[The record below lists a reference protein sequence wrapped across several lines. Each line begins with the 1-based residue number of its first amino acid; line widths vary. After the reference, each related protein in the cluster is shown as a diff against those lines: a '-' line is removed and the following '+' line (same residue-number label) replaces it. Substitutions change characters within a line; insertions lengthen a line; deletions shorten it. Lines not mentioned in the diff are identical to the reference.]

1 MRRRELITLL
11 GGVAAAWPLA
21 ALAQQQPAMPVIGFL
36 GIGSAASE
44 AWRVVAFRQG
54 LNESGHVEGRNV
66 AIEYRWAD
74 GDYDRLPQLA
84 ADLVSQPVAVLVAG
98 PLAAT
103 MAAIAATSKIPIIFA
118 NGNDPVRFGLVASL
132 SRPSG
137 NITGISFLVNM
148 LAAKQLELLHEMV
161 PKAVLVG
168 LLVNSGNPNVD
179 VDRRELEAAAINVLG
194 QKLIVLEAS
203 TPEAIEVAFAT
214 LVQQRVGALFVH
226 ADAFFASRHK
236 QLAALTI
243 RYAIPTIFF
252 LRDFAAAGGLM
263 SYGADIAD
271 GYRQAG
277 IYSGRIL
284 NGEKPADL
292 PVEQSVKVELIIN
305 VKTARSLGLTV
316 PMSLLGRADEVIE

>member
-1 MRRRELITLL
+1 
-11 GGVAAAWPLA
+11 
-21 ALAQQQPAMPVIGFL
+21 
-36 GIGSAASE
+36 
-44 AWRVVAFRQG
+44 
-54 LNESGHVEGRNV
+54 
-66 AIEYRWAD
+66 
-74 GDYDRLPQLA
+74 
-84 ADLVSQPVAVLVAG
+84 
-98 PLAAT
+98 
-103 MAAIAATSKIPIIFA
+103 MAAKAATSKIPIIFA

-179 VDRRELEAAAINVLG
+179 VDRRELEAAANVLG
-194 QKLIVLEAS
+194 QKLIVLESS

>member
-1 MRRRELITLL
+1 
-11 GGVAAAWPLA
+11 
-21 ALAQQQPAMPVIGFL
+21 
-36 GIGSAASE
+36 
-44 AWRVVAFRQG
+44 
-54 LNESGHVEGRNV
+54 
-66 AIEYRWAD
+66 
-74 GDYDRLPQLA
+74 
-84 ADLVSQPVAVLVAG
+84 
-98 PLAAT
+98 
-103 MAAIAATSKIPIIFA
+103 
-118 NGNDPVRFGLVASL
+118 
-132 SRPSG
+132 
-137 NITGISFLVNM
+137 M

-179 VDRRELEAAAINVLG
+179 VDRRELEAAANVLG

>member
-1 MRRRELITLL
+1 MRRREFITLL

-98 PLAAT
+98 PRAAT
-103 MAAIAATSKIPIIFA
+103 MAAKAATSKIPILFA

-161 PKAVLVG
+161 PKAISVG

-179 VDRRELEAAAINVLG
+179 VDRRELEAAANVLG

>member
-1 MRRRELITLL
+1 
-11 GGVAAAWPLA
+11 
-21 ALAQQQPAMPVIGFL
+21 
-36 GIGSAASE
+36 
-44 AWRVVAFRQG
+44 
-54 LNESGHVEGRNV
+54 
-66 AIEYRWAD
+66 
-74 GDYDRLPQLA
+74 
-84 ADLVSQPVAVLVAG
+84 
-98 PLAAT
+98 
-103 MAAIAATSKIPIIFA
+103 
-118 NGNDPVRFGLVASL
+118 
-132 SRPSG
+132 
-137 NITGISFLVNM
+137 
-148 LAAKQLELLHEMV
+148 MV

-179 VDRRELEAAAINVLG
+179 VDRRELEAAANVLG

-203 TPEAIEVAFAT
+203 TPEAIEAAFAT
-214 LVQQRVGALFVH
+214 LVQQQAGALFIH

-236 QLAALTI
+236 QLAALTT

-271 GYRQAG
+271 GYRQAS

-284 NGEKPADL
+284 NGGKPADL

>member
-1 MRRRELITLL
+1 MRRREFITLIV
-11 GGVAAAWPLA
+11 GTAAWPLA
-21 ALAQQQPAMPVIGFL
+21 APAQQQPAMPVVGFL

-54 LNESGHVEGRNV
+54 LNESGYIEGRNV

-74 GDYDRLPQLA
+74 GDYGRLPQLA

-103 MAAIAATSKIPIIFA
+103 MAAKAATSKIPIIFA

-148 LAAKQLELLHEMV
+148 LAAKQLELLHEMA
-161 PKAVLVG
+161 PKALLVG

-179 VDRRELEAAAINVLG
+179 VDRRELEAAANVLG

-226 ADAFFASRHK
+226 ADAFFASQHK

-284 NGEKPADL
+284 HGEKPADL
-292 PVEQSVKVELIIN
+292 PVEQSVKVELTIN

-316 PMSLLGRADEVIE
+316 PWSLLGRADEVIE

>member
-1 MRRRELITLL
+1 MRRS
-11 GGVAAAWPLA
+11 VAAAWPLA

-74 GDYDRLPQLA
+74 GDYDRLPRLA

-103 MAAIAATSKIPIIFA
+103 MAAKAATSKIPIIFA

-179 VDRRELEAAAINVLG
+179 VDRRELEAAANVLG

-203 TPEAIEVAFAT
+203 TPEAIEVAF
-214 LVQQRVGALFVH
+214 VG
-226 ADAFFASRHK
+226 
-236 QLAALTI
+236 
-243 RYAIPTIFF
+243 P
-252 LRDFAAAGGLM
+252 AAGRCAFRPRRRVL
-263 SYGADIAD
+263 
-271 GYRQAG
+271 RQ
-277 IYSGRIL
+277 
-284 NGEKPADL
+284 PA
-292 PVEQSVKVELIIN
+292 Q
-305 VKTARSLGLTV
+305 TARRPDNTLCDSHYFLPPRFRRSRWSNELRCRHCRRLSSGGHLLWPNSQWREACRPARGTV
-316 PMSLLGRADEVIE
+316 GESRTDHQRQNGQIPRTHRSDVAARSRR

>member
-1 MRRRELITLL
+1 MRRREFITLL

-103 MAAIAATSKIPIIFA
+103 MAAKAATSKIPIIFA

-179 VDRRELEAAAINVLG
+179 VDRRELEAAANVLG

-243 RYAIPTIFF
+243 RYAIPDYF
-252 LRDFAAAGGLM
+252 LPPRFRRSRWSNELRCRHCRRLSSGGHLLWPN
-263 SYGADIAD
+263 SQWREACRPARGTVGESRTDHQ
-271 GYRQAG
+271 RQ
-277 IYSGRIL
+277 
-284 NGEKPADL
+284 NGQIPRTHRSDVA
-292 PVEQSVKVELIIN
+292 
-305 VKTARSLGLTV
+305 ARS
-316 PMSLLGRADEVIE
+316 RR

>member
-1 MRRRELITLL
+1 MRRREFITLL

-103 MAAIAATSKIPIIFA
+103 MAAKAATSKIPIIFA

-179 VDRRELEAAAINVLG
+179 VDRRELEAAANVLG

>member
-1 MRRRELITLL
+1 MRRREFITLL

-103 MAAIAATSKIPIIFA
+103 MAAKAATSKIPIIFA

-179 VDRRELEAAAINVLG
+179 VDRRELEAAANVLG

-305 VKTARSLGLTV
+305 VKTARSLGTHRSDV
-316 PMSLLGRADEVIE
+316 AARSRR

>member
-1 MRRRELITLL
+1 MRRREFITLL

-103 MAAIAATSKIPIIFA
+103 MAAKAATSKIPIIFA

-179 VDRRELEAAAINVLG
+179 VDRRELEAAANVLG

-284 NGEKPADL
+284 NGEKSADL